1 MESIM
6 RSRLSGERDG
16 TYAMLMQL
24 VAAKQTPEC
33 LRALE
38 HMVVNPIGCWRDV
51 RGFIRHYEQH
61 GDPSDAETAIAIMEG
76 CVRMTNAQLRKDRAA
91 GRPSWA
97 AKWVPR
103 EPKCRASPLLRWY
116 YDALAA
122 DMFPG
127 APDANR
133 RFRKLVS
140 ALSPS
145 TTDTSNCNRTI
156 PGLVELVRQAERAR
170 TSAETETV
178 NALWRKHLARCKPNQ
193 ATVVP
198 ALSLAHSMGPGHS
211 NCLHAGI
218 GLALH
223 FLHLSP
229 WPSHLLTF
237 SSHAEWHD
245 LSPGF
250 VSQVQQLLCSARSPI
265 NGLNANASTAINAM
279 TINAMAING
288 MINAMTINGMINGM
302 INAAPMLLII
312 SDMEHDDPN
321 NPGVMTWN
329 ASRNGRPA
337 SFHGDKPRILQAP
350 HPTSPASYKPRIPHP
365 SLQNNIKTM

>member
-1 MESIM
+1 MESIIM

-38 HMVVNPIGCWRDV
+38 NMVVNPIGCWRDV

-61 GDPSDAETAIAIMEG
+61 GDPGDAESAIAIMEG

-91 GRPSWA
+91 GRQSWA

-145 TTDTSNCNRTI
+145 STDTSNSNSNSNHTI
-156 PGLVELVRQAERAR
+156 PGLVHMVRQAERAR
-170 TSAETETV
+170 TSEQTDAV
-178 NALWRKHLARCKPNQ
+178 NTLWQKHLARCNPKPNQ
-193 ATVVP
+193 AIVVP

-223 FLHLSP
+223 FMHLSP

-245 LSPGF
+245 LTACPDF

-265 NGLNANASTAINAM
+265 NGLNANA
-279 TINAMAING
+279 
-288 MINAMTINGMINGM
+288 MINAMVPAGV
-302 INAAPMLLII
+302 LLII
-312 SDMEHDDPN
+312 SDMEHDDPIN
-321 NPGVMTWN
+321 NPSPNPNPNPVVMTWN

-337 SFHGDKPRILQAP
+337 SFHGDNPRIFHLQND
-350 HPTSPASYKPRIPHP
+350 
-365 SLQNNIKTM
+365 QNNINIHTM

>member
-1 MESIM
+1 MTKMESIM

-38 HMVVNPIGCWRDV
+38 HMVVKPIGCWRDV

-61 GDPSDAETAIAIMEG
+61 GDPGDAESAMAIMEG

-127 APDANR
+127 VPDANR

-140 ALSPS
+140 ALSPTS
-145 TTDTSNCNRTI
+145 TDTRNSNRTI
-156 PGLVELVRQAERAR
+156 PGLVHMVRQAERAR

-178 NALWRKHLARCKPNQ
+178 NALWQKHLVRCNPTPTQHQ
-193 ATVVP
+193 AIIVP

-229 WPSHLLTF
+229 WPSRLLTF

-245 LSPGF
+245 LSPDF
-250 VSQVQQLLCSARSPI
+250 VSQVQQLLGLSRSPI
-265 NGLNANASTAINAM
+265 NGLNANAMALKAATA
-279 TINAMAING
+279 TVINAMAPDGVI
-288 MINAMTINGMINGM
+288 
-302 INAAPMLLII
+302 LLII
-312 SDMEHDDPN
+312 SDMEHDDPSS
-321 NPGVMTWN
+321 PAQGVMTWN

-337 SFHGDKPRILQAP
+337 SFHGDKPRIL
-350 HPTSPASYKPRIPHP
+350 HNPT
-365 SLQNNIKTM
+365 

>member
-16 TYAMLMQL
+16 TYAMLVQL

-61 GDPSDAETAIAIMEG
+61 GDPSDAESAMAIMEG
-76 CVRMTNAQLRKDRAA
+76 CVRMTNAQLRKDHAA
-91 GRPSWA
+91 GRQSWA

-145 TTDTSNCNRTI
+145 SSNRTI
-156 PGLVELVRQAERAR
+156 PGLVHMVRQAERAR

-178 NALWRKHLARCKPNQ
+178 NALWKRHLARCNPKPNQ
-193 ATVVP
+193 AAIIVP

-229 WPSHLLTF
+229 WPSRLLTF

-245 LSPGF
+245 LSPDF
-250 VSQVQQLLCSARSPI
+250 VSQVQQLLCLSRSPI
-265 NGLNANASTAINAM
+265 NGLNANA
-279 TINAMAING
+279 MA
-288 MINAMTINGMINGM
+288 INGMINGM
-302 INAAPMLLII
+302 INAMAINAMAINAMAINAMINALQTPAQVLII
-312 SDMEHDDPN
+312 SDMEHDGPGS
-321 NPGVMTWN
+321 PEQGVMTWN

-337 SFHGDKPRILQAP
+337 SFHGDKPRILQ
-350 HPTSPASYKPRIPHP
+350 PAH
-365 SLQNNIKTM
+365 TA

>member
-24 VAAKQTPEC
+24 VAAKQAPEC

-38 HMVVNPIGCWRDV
+38 TMVVNPIGCWRDV

-61 GDPSDAETAIAIMEG
+61 GDPGDPDDAVAIMEG

-91 GRPSWA
+91 GRQSWA

-127 APDANR
+127 VPDANR

-145 TTDTSNCNRTI
+145 STDTSNRTI
-156 PGLVELVRQAERAR
+156 PGLVHMVRQAERAR

-178 NALWRKHLARCKPNQ
+178 NALWKRHLARCNPQPTQ
-193 ATVVP
+193 AAIVVP

-229 WPSHLLTF
+229 WPSRLLTF

-245 LSPGF
+245 LSPDF
-250 VSQVQQLLCSARSPI
+250 VSQVQQLLCLSRSPI
-265 NGLNANASTAINAM
+265 NGLNANAMA
-279 TINAMAING
+279 INAMAINA
-288 MINAMTINGMINGM
+288 MAINAMA
-302 INAAPMLLII
+302 INAMAINAMAINAMARDGVILLII
-312 SDMEHDDPN
+312 SDMEHDEPSPN
-321 NPGVMTWN
+321 PVVMTWN

-337 SFHGDKPRILQAP
+337 SFHGDNPRILQAS
-350 HPTSPASYKPRIPHP
+350 HPRASK
-365 SLQNNIKTM
+365 

>member
-1 MESIM
+1 MESESIM

-38 HMVVNPIGCWRDV
+38 NMVVNPIGCWRDV

-61 GDPSDAETAIAIMEG
+61 GDPGDAESAIAIMEG

-91 GRPSWA
+91 GRQSWA

-145 TTDTSNCNRTI
+145 TTDTSNSNHTI
-156 PGLVELVRQAERAR
+156 PGLVHMVRQAARAR
-170 TSAETETV
+170 TSAQSDAV
-178 NALWRKHLARCKPNQ
+178 NALWKRHLARCNPKPTQ
-193 ATVVP
+193 AIVVP

-223 FLHLSP
+223 FMHLSP

-237 SSHAEWHD
+237 SSHAEWHA
-245 LSPGF
+245 LSPDF
-250 VSQVQQLLCSARSPI
+250 VSQVQQLMLCSARSPI
-265 NGLNANASTAINAM
+265 NGLNANAMATNAM
-279 TINAMAING
+279 TNAMAPDGVI
-288 MINAMTINGMINGM
+288 
-302 INAAPMLLII
+302 LLII
-312 SDMEHDDPN
+312 SDMEHDEPSNNPTPN
-321 NPGVMTWN
+321 PNPNPNPGVMTMTWN

-337 SFHGDKPRILQAP
+337 SFHGDNPRIF
-350 HPTSPASYKPRIPHP
+350 
-365 SLQNNIKTM
+365 

>member
-61 GDPSDAETAIAIMEG
+61 GDPSDAETAMAIMAG

-145 TTDTSNCNRTI
+145 STDTSNSNHTI
-156 PGLVELVRQAERAR
+156 PGLVHMVRQAERAR

-178 NALWRKHLARCKPNQ
+178 NALWQKHLARCKPNQ
-193 ATVVP
+193 AIVVP

-223 FLHLSP
+223 FMHLSP

-237 SSHAEWHD
+237 SSHAEWHA
-245 LSPGF
+245 LSPDF

-265 NGLNANASTAINAM
+265 NGLNANAMA
-279 TINAMAING
+279 INAMAIN
-288 MINAMTINGMINGM
+288 AM
-302 INAAPMLLII
+302 APAGVLLII

-321 NPGVMTWN
+321 PEHNRDVVTWN

-350 HPTSPASYKPRIPHP
+350 HPTNRAFFKI
-365 SLQNNIKTM
+365 I

>member
-1 MESIM
+1 MTSMTESSIT

-24 VAAKQTPEC
+24 VATNQTPEC
-33 LRALE
+33 LRILE
-38 HMVVNPIGCWRDV
+38 AMAVGPVGCWRDV
-51 RGFIRHYEQH
+51 RGFIRHFEQH
-61 GDPSDAETAIAIMEG
+61 GDPSDAETAIAIMQG
-76 CVRMTNAQLRKDRAA
+76 CVRMTAGQLRKDRAA

-145 TTDTSNCNRTI
+145 STESI
-156 PGLVELVRQAERAR
+156 PGLVELVRRAERAR
-170 TSAETETV
+170 TSEQSETV
-178 NALWRKHLARCKPNQ
+178 NALWRQHLARCKPIQ
-193 ATVVP
+193 PIVVP
-198 ALSLAHSMGPGHS
+198 ALSLAHSMGGGH
-211 NCLHAGI
+211 NQCLHAGI

-223 FLHLSP
+223 FLQLSP
-229 WPSHLLTF
+229 HPSHILTF

-245 LSPGF
+245 LAACPDF
-250 VSQVQQLLCSARSPI
+250 VSQVRLLLCLARSTT
-265 NGLNANASTAINAM
+265 NGLNANVGAATNALHPQPGV
-279 TINAMAING
+279 A
-288 MINAMTINGMINGM
+288 
-302 INAAPMLLII
+302 LLII
-312 SDMEHDDPN
+312 SDMGHDVALGN
-321 NPGVMTWN
+321 SNPGVMTWN
-329 ASRNGRPA
+329 ASRNGCPA
-337 SFHGDKPRILQAP
+337 SFHGDNPRIF
-350 HPTSPASYKPRIPHP
+350 
-365 SLQNNIKTM
+365 QNNINTM

>member
-38 HMVVNPIGCWRDV
+38 NMVVNPIGCWRDV

-61 GDPSDAETAIAIMEG
+61 GDPGDAESAMAIMEG

-145 TTDTSNCNRTI
+145 AETSNSNSTI
-156 PGLVELVRQAERAR
+156 PGLVHMVRQAERAR
-170 TSAETETV
+170 TSEQTDAV
-178 NALWRKHLARCKPNQ
+178 NALWQKHLARRCKPKPNQ
-193 ATVVP
+193 AIVVP

-223 FLHLSP
+223 FMHLSP

-237 SSHAEWHD
+237 SSHAQWHD
-245 LSPGF
+245 LTACPDF
-250 VSQVQQLLCSARSPI
+250 VSQVQQLLCSARSPN
-265 NGLNANASTAINAM
+265 NGLNANAMAT
-279 TINAMAING
+279 NAMAT
-288 MINAMTINGMINGM
+288 NAMAT
-302 INAAPMLLII
+302 NAMATNAMATNAMVPAGVLLII
-312 SDMEHDDPN
+312 SDMEHDDPSN
-321 NPGVMTWN
+321 NPSPNPGVMTMTWN

-337 SFHGDKPRILQAP
+337 SFHGDKPHILQPA
-350 HPTSPASYKPRIPHP
+350 HLSP
-365 SLQNNIKTM
+365 

>member
-1 MESIM
+1 MESIV

-16 TYAMLMQL
+16 TYAMLVQL

-61 GDPSDAETAIAIMEG
+61 GDPSDAESAMALMEG

-145 TTDTSNCNRTI
+145 TTTDTSNRTI

-170 TSAETETV
+170 TSAETDAV
-178 NALWRKHLARCKPNQ
+178 NALWNRHLARCTPTP
-193 ATVVP
+193 AIIVP
-198 ALSLAHSMGPGHS
+198 ALSLSHSMGPGHS
-211 NCLHAGI
+211 NCLRAGI

-223 FLHLSP
+223 FMHLSP
-229 WPSHLLTF
+229 RPSHLLTF

-265 NGLNANASTAINAM
+265 NGLNANAM
-279 TINAMAING
+279 TINAVMLAP
-288 MINAMTINGMINGM
+288 AP
-302 INAAPMLLII
+302 APAPMLLII
-312 SDMEHDDPN
+312 SDMEHDDAN

-337 SFHGDKPRILQAP
+337 LFHGDNPRLFSTQD
-350 HPTSPASYKPRIPHP
+350 
-365 SLQNNIKTM
+365 

>member
-1 MESIM
+1 M

-38 HMVVNPIGCWRDV
+38 TMVVNPIGCWRDV

-61 GDPSDAETAIAIMEG
+61 GDPGDAVSAMAIMEG

-91 GRPSWA
+91 GRQSWA

-127 APDANR
+127 VPDANR

-145 TTDTSNCNRTI
+145 TTDTSNSNRTI
-156 PGLVELVRQAERAR
+156 PGLVHMVRQAERAR

-178 NALWRKHLARCKPNQ
+178 NALWKRHLARCNPKPNQ
-193 ATVVP
+193 AAIIVP

-229 WPSHLLTF
+229 WPSRLLTF

-245 LSPGF
+245 LSPDF
-250 VSQVQQLLCSARSPI
+250 VSQVQQLLCLSRSPI
-265 NGLNANASTAINAM
+265 NGLNANAMAINAM
-279 TINAMAING
+279 INALQTPAQV
-288 MINAMTINGMINGM
+288 
-302 INAAPMLLII
+302 LII
-312 SDMEHDDPN
+312 SDMEHDGPIN
-321 NPGVMTWN
+321 YPSSTPGVMTWN

-337 SFHGDKPRILQAP
+337 SFHGDNPRILHNTTYLQPP
-350 HPTSPASYKPRIPHP
+350 HFSK
-365 SLQNNIKTM
+365 

>member
-1 MESIM
+1 MTPVSMESITQ
-6 RSRLSGERDG
+6 RRLAGERDG

-24 VAAKQTPEC
+24 VATNQTPEC

-38 HMVVNPIGCWRDV
+38 NMVVNPIGCWRDV
-51 RGFIRHYEQH
+51 RGFIRHYEEH
-61 GDPSDAETAIAIMEG
+61 GDPGDAETAMAIMQG
-76 CVRMTNAQLRKDRAA
+76 CVRMTNAQLRKDHAA
-91 GRPSWA
+91 CRQSWA

-127 APDANR
+127 VPDANR

-145 TTDTSNCNRTI
+145 SSESM

-170 TSAETETV
+170 TSAESDAA
-178 NALWRKHLARCKPNQ
+178 NARWQRHLARCKPNE
-193 ATVVP
+193 TIVVP
-198 ALSLAHSMGPGHS
+198 ALSLAHSMGAGH
-211 NCLHAGI
+211 NHCLHAGI

-223 FLHLSP
+223 FLQLSP
-229 WPSHLLTF
+229 DPSRILTF

-245 LSPGF
+245 LAGCPDF
-250 VSQVQQLLCSARSPI
+250 VSQVRLLLGLARSPT
-265 NGLNANASTAINAM
+265 NGLNANVNAAINAV
-279 TINAMAING
+279 
-288 MINAMTINGMINGM
+288 
-302 INAAPMLLII
+302 APPFRDSLLII
-312 SDMEHDDPN
+312 SDMEHDSSNHDSRN
-321 NPGVMTWN
+321 HQSIAMTWN

-337 SFHGDKPRILQAP
+337 SFHGDNPRIF
-350 HPTSPASYKPRIPHP
+350 
-365 SLQNNIKTM
+365 QNNIMIM